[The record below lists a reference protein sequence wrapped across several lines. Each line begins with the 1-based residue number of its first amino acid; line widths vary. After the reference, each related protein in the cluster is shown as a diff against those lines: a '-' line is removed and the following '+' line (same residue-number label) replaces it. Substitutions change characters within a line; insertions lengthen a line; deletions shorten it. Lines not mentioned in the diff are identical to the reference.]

1 MNPRINSIYPTH
13 IEINAVDLSFQEEDG
28 MAVVSFKLRVGE
40 GDGYEMSLMLPEEFP
55 RGEYLLNLPDGEV
68 TILQRMRADV
78 LLFRSDR
85 FPYERQRKRR
95 RAKERKAKSPARRQ
109 KA

>member
-1 MNPRINSIYPTH
+1 LDFNHFDGSINRFIPL

-68 TILQRMRADV
+68 TILQRMR
-78 LLFRSDR
+78 
-85 FPYERQRKRR
+85 
-95 RAKERKAKSPARRQ
+95 
-109 KA
+109 